1 MRRMRL
7 SSLGPDPRFERI
19 ARIAANALKAPV
31 AAVLVVRGETI
42 HIRGHVGLD
51 SNAFARAGTLAD
63 GMVRLGEARVTPD
76 LRADKRFAAWVD
88 TSGWV
93 RFYACAP
100 LRTPD
105 GDVIGLLVVAD
116 REPHPDAGAA
126 ELAAVQDLA
135 ELALAEMLR
144 GMEAAKAAVV
154 SAEAERDRLLD
165 HQRLELAVVAG
176 GMAEFEWAVGSD
188 ALLISDRL
196 SALLGLPPGRLQ
208 GVASG
213 AFDQHVHP
221 DERPLLREAFEAAVR
236 EGHDVDAFY
245 RWRRPDDGRERW
257 HSARGVFMPG
267 EWGEPPRLVG
277 VIQDV
282 TERKLADDA
291 RETLLQQMDHRVRNL
306 LASVQSLVNQT
317 ARRTTSLD
325 AFLKMFGGRLKAMA
339 SAHDLLAATR
349 WAGAAM
355 ADVAAAAM
363 GGLAAGQTRW
373 DGPDLV
379 LTPRAANAL
388 SLALNELAANALKF
402 GALSV
407 DEGRVE
413 VIWRRTPEGGFA
425 LEWLETGGPAAVRP
439 ARRGFGLTL
448 LEDVTSRDLGGPV
461 SIDYRRSG
469 LHAEFR
475 AAPLALALDAPDAA
489 APAEQEAE
497 PEIAEPSVNRGVA
510 GLRVLIVEDS
520 LLLSL
525 ELEQGLIDAGAEVV
539 GCAAEV
545 EDAMAML
552 DRVFDAAVLDANLNG
567 QAVTPVAQ
575 ALADRGTPFV
585 FATGY
590 ADKAAPMGFDA
601 PIVRKP
607 YNVRQIERALAEVTG
622 RLS

>member
-1 MRRMRL
+1 MRRSDL
-7 SSLGPDPRFERI
+7 DLDPRFERI
-19 ARIAANALKAPV
+19 ARIAALALKSPV
-31 AAVLVVRGETI
+31 AAVLIVRGETI
-42 HIRGHVGLD
+42 HIRGHVGLEGD
-51 SNAFARAGTLAD
+51 SFARAGTLAD
-63 GMVRLGEARVTPD
+63 GMVRLGEARVSTD
-76 LRADKRFAAWVD
+76 IRTDERFAAWRD
-88 TSGWV
+88 ASSWV

-100 LRTPD
+100 LRTAE
-105 GDVIGLLVVAD
+105 GDVIGLVAVAD
-116 REPHPDAGAA
+116 REPHPDAGEA
-126 ELAAVQDLA
+126 ELAAVTDLA
-135 ELALAEMLR
+135 DLAMTEVLR
-144 GMEAAKAAVV
+144 GMEAAKAAVET
-154 SAEAERDRLLD
+154 AEALREHQLD

-176 GMAEFEWAVGSD
+176 GMAEFEWSVGSD
-188 ALLISDRL
+188 ALLISERL
-196 SALLGLPPGRLQ
+196 SNLLGLPAGRLK

-213 AFDQHVHP
+213 AFDRHVHP
-221 DERPLLREAFEAAVR
+221 DERPLLRETFEAAVR

-245 RWRRPDDGRERW
+245 RWIRPDDGRERW

-267 EWGEPPRLVG
+267 DWGEPPRLVG

-325 AFLKMFGGRLKAMA
+325 AFLKMFGSRLKAMA

-373 DGPDLV
+373 DGPDLT

-413 VIWRRTPEGGFA
+413 VIWRRTPDGGFA
-425 LEWLETGGPAAVRP
+425 VEWLETGGPAAVRP

-461 SIDYRRSG
+461 TIDYRRSG
-469 LHAEFR
+469 LHAELR
-475 AAPLALALDAPDAA
+475 AGPAALAADAPDASAPVEQEPEPEAA
-489 APAEQEAE
+489 APT
-497 PEIAEPSVNRGVA
+497 PSRGVT

-525 ELEQGLIDAGAEVV
+525 ELEQGLTDAGAEVV

-552 DRVFDAAVLDANLNG
+552 DRGFDAAVLDANLNG

-575 ALADRGTPFV
+575 ALAARGTPFV

-622 RLS
+622 RAS